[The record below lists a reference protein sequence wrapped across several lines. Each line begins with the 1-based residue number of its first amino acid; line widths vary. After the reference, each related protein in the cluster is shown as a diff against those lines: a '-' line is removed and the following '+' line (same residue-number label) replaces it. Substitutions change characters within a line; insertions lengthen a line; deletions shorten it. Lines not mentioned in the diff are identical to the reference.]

1 MHTKKILAYILAAI
15 VVIVTVVSVLAIWDI
30 IDLKNV
36 TSKLVKSLI
45 VVFLSSVVILFI
57 YGVVLNDNKK
67 WEKDFVSSFVALL
80 SSACKTNTNVIFK
93 PINHK
98 VV

>member
-67 WEKDFVSSFVALL
+67 
-80 SSACKTNTNVIFK
+80 
-93 PINHK
+93 
-98 VV
+98 